1 MEQEKNLGSTKGLT
15 IEKLKRMKNYE
26 TISDVEAEEIVYAIK
41 NLAIILYEYLN
52 ENKTSSNEYKQAV

>member
-1 MEQEKNLGSTKGLT
+1 
-15 IEKLKRMKNYE
+15 MKNYE